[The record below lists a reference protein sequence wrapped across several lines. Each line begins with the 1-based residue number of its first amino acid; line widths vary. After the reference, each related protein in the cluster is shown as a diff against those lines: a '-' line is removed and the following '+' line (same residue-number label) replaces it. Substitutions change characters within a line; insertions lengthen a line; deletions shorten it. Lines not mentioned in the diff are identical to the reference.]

1 MSPKAGKL
9 RFRLAIGL
17 PLSTLATLALAGA
30 SPAWAQM
37 GGMSP
42 GMGPGMGKPGGMAPH
57 EEKDEGPAEVA
68 PDAEEKAPAS
78 KESDASYLE
87 HARRRTK
94 VVEFDGYYRM
104 RTDYLYKMNMGQGYN
119 PGNGTPP
126 ALPPFP
132 VPSECLPTQGG
143 TTVLGCGD
151 NGLGDGNMRL
161 RIEPTINISDQVRVR
176 SQFDVFDNL
185 ILGSTPDSLVNPY
198 VPNQHQSTPVGQTS
212 AAAPTDVLSNT
223 QNSYNGSILA
233 KRAWGE
239 IDTEFGSLR
248 FGRMPWHFGRGMYF
262 NRGDCADCEGGTTV
276 DRLMVLT
283 TIYGHQL
290 ALASDFGAQGYH
302 IGYTDLGQHNTGGFP
317 LDLTQKDDVTQYM
330 VALTKIDDDK
340 TWRDRIAAGDV
351 MVNYG
356 AQLVYRSQDY
366 ATFDI
371 NPYPNSAYGAN
382 NQTAGVPLSST
393 DFGNSI
399 TTNVNALLFIPSL
412 WFKLGW
418 KALTLE
424 FEGNML
430 AGKMGNA
437 GPLRYNNL
445 NQSDQGLK
453 ILQAGF
459 VLASQLKLYNDSLFI
474 GFETGGATGDQ
485 AELAYGY
492 NPMSASNSLYYPYLN
507 YRWKFVPQPP
517 GDRNL
522 NDFHFS
528 PEYHVD
534 EILFRR
540 ILGTVTNAIY
550 FKPSIAY
557 WLDLDSRKE
566 NDVGIS
572 GSKTSTLEPLGAS
585 SGPWP
590 HSAVR
595 SATTRRT
602 HCGTQ
607 PRTRAHRRSS
617 ARSSESS
624 SRTLL
629 LLRYSRLQR
638 LDALLGVLLGSR
650 VVLVVGRQVL
660 LERGQRVVVA
670 PILRV
675 QQPEVVVRA

>member
-1 MSPKAGKL
+1 MSPKAGSL

-17 PLSTLATLALAGA
+17 TLTLALAGA

-42 GMGPGMGKPGGMAPH
+42 GMGPGMGNPGGTSPH
-57 EEKDEGPAEVA
+57 EEKEEGPAEAA

-78 KESDASYLE
+78 KEDDATALE
-87 HARRRTK
+87 QARRRTK
-94 VVEFDGYYRM
+94 VVELDGYFRV

-119 PGNGTPP
+119 TGGPVP

-132 VPSECLPTQGG
+132 VPAECLPSGG
-143 TTVLGCGD
+143 IGNSVGGSSGPLTGACD

-176 SQFDVFDNL
+176 SQFDIFDNL

-198 VPNQHQSTPVGQTS
+198 IPGSTLNPAPGQTT
-212 AAAPTDVLSNT
+212 AAAPTDILSNT
-223 QNSYNGSILA
+223 QNSYVGSILA

-239 IDTEFGSLR
+239 IDTELGSLR

-276 DRLMVLT
+276 DRMMVLT

-290 ALASDFGAQGYH
+290 ALAWDFGAQGYD
-302 IGYTDLGQHNTGGFP
+302 IGYTDLGQQNAGGFP
-317 LDLTQKDDVTQYM
+317 LDLTQKDDVTQLM
-330 VALTKIDDDK
+330 ASLTKIDDDK
-340 TWRDRIAAGDV
+340 TWRERIEAGDV

-366 ATFDI
+366 ATFNI
-371 NPYPNSAYGAN
+371 TPYSGSAYSTNPQA
-382 NQTAGVPLSST
+382 PLSST
-393 DFGNSI
+393 DLGASI

-424 FEGNML
+424 FEGDML

-437 GPLRYNNL
+437 GPLRLGTTTN
-445 NQSDQGLK
+445 DQGLT

-459 VLASQLKLYNDSLFI
+459 VLASQLKLYGDSLFI

-485 AELAYGY
+485 AELAYDPTKQITGGG
-492 NPMSASNSLYYPYLN
+492 NGLYYPYLN
-507 YRWKFVPQPP
+507 YRWKFVPQPA

-540 ILGTVTNAIY
+540 ILGTVSNAIY

-557 WLDLDSRKE
+557 WLDLDSRRE
-566 NDVGIS
+566 QDVGVS
-572 GSKTSTLEPLGAS
+572 GSIIYSIAPVPVSTPGNSMNYGVELDLGLHYRNQRENIYAGATWGIFWPMAALSRPTGDNVQDPLWGTPEDTSA
-585 SGPWP
+585 
-590 HSAVR
+590 AQVI
-595 SATTRRT
+595 RT
-602 HCGTQ
+602 F
-607 PRTRAHRRSS
+607 
-617 ARSSESS
+617 
-624 SRTLL
+624 
-629 LLRYSRLQR
+629 
-638 LDALLGVLLGSR
+638 
-650 VVLVVGRQVL
+650 VG
-660 LERGQRVVVA
+660 
-670 PILRV
+670 IKF
-675 QQPEVVVRA
+675 